1 MSDEAPPPE
10 NSVPG
15 GPPPDEAVAAEEASA
30 ADETDAGWAAP
41 GTPPR
46 TPDVAPDPDATS
58 EVPPPFPPPSPSP
71 SPSGAWTS
79 DPPPSTWTP
88 PPTPPPT
95 PPAATATGWTAPSQ
109 APPRPKRR
117 KLWPWML
124 GLVLIA
130 TIGSGAVGGTVFVTR
145 MLPVVIDVDDFMSE
159 VQLSSTSA
167 APDRHAAAAYNH
179 LCAAVRN
186 AFTLEDV
193 KSSILASDEFT
204 NISSYRVN
212 PFPDVNG
219 NTATID
225 VEITYNDGTTKAY
238 SLDVVKEN
246 GDWQVCSNLFG

>member
-10 NSVPG
+10 DPVPG
-15 GPPPDEAVAAEEASA
+15 GPPPEEAVAAEEASA

-46 TPDVAPDPDATS
+46 APDVAPDPDATS
-58 EVPPPFPPPSPSP
+58 EVPPPFPPPSPSS
-71 SPSGAWTS
+71 SPSGAWTP

-88 PPTPPPT
+88 PPS
-95 PPAATATGWTAPSQ
+95 PPAAAGWSAPTMAP
-109 APPRPKRR
+109 APPSGRKRR

-130 TIGSGAVGGTVFVTR
+130 TIGSGAVGGTVFVTK

-179 LCAAVRN
+179 RCAADRN
-186 AFTLEDV
+186 AFTLEDF
-193 KSSILASDEFT
+193 KSSILANDEFT
-204 NISSYRVN
+204 NISSYSVH

>member
-10 NSVPG
+10 EPSVT
-15 GPPPDEAVAAEEASA
+15 
-30 ADETDAGWAAP
+30 DETDAGWAAP
-41 GTPPR
+41 GTPP
-46 TPDVAPDPDATS
+46 
-58 EVPPPFPPPSPSP
+58 VPPPSP
-71 SPSGAWTS
+71 SPSGAWT
-79 DPPPSTWTP
+79 PPAS
-88 PPTPPPT
+88 
-95 PPAATATGWTAPSQ
+95 PPAAAGWSAPTMAP
-109 APPRPKRR
+109 APPRGRKRR

-130 TIGSGAVGGTVFVTR
+130 TIGSGAVGGTVFVTK

-179 LCAAVRN
+179 LCAADRN
-186 AFTLEDV
+186 GLEDF

-204 NISSYRVN
+204 NISSYSVH

-238 SLDVVKEN
+238 SFDVVKEN
-246 GDWQVCSNLFG
+246 GDWQLCSNSRG

>member
-1 MSDEAPPPE
+1 MSDEAPPP
-10 NSVPG
+10 
-15 GPPPDEAVAAEEASA
+15 EEASA

-46 TPDVAPDPDATS
+46 TPDVTPTPAATS
-58 EVPPPFPPPSPSP
+58 EVPPPFPPPSSSP
-71 SPSGAWTS
+71 SPSGAWTP
-79 DPPPSTWTP
+79 DPPAPS
-88 PPTPPPT
+88 
-95 PPAATATGWTAPSQ
+95 PPAAAGWSAPTMAP
-109 APPRPKRR
+109 APPSGRKRR

-130 TIGSGAVGGTVFVTR
+130 TIGSGAVGGTVFVTKI
-145 MLPVVIDVDDFMSE
+145 LPVVIDVDDFMSE

-179 LCAAVRN
+179 LCAANRN
-186 AFTLEDV
+186 AVTLEDF

-204 NISSYRVN
+204 NISSYSVH

-246 GDWQVCSNLFG
+246 GDWQVCSNLLG